1 MAAAWPSLAAGGR
14 TAATTPQVNRGKGK
28 PPDGLGRGTVQLEPS
43 CTVASG
49 LFFTFIFFNCFP
61 ISSSVLHFLL
71 APNEFCFEQNLAR
84 ESSTIP

>member
-28 PPDGLGRGTVQLEPS
+28 PPDGLGHGTVQLEPS

-49 LFFTFIFFNCFP
+49 PFFLFFFFLFYFF
-61 ISSSVLHFLL
+61 SVLANCLG
-71 APNEFCFEQNLAR
+71 
-84 ESSTIP
+84 TK

>member
-49 LFFTFIFFNCFP
+49 PFHFPFFNCFP
-61 ISSSVLHFLL
+61 ISASVLHFLL
-71 APNEFCFEQNLAR
+71 VPNEFFFEQNLAH

>member
-49 LFFTFIFFNCFP
+49 PFHFPFISYLFSNFYLCFAF
-61 ISSSVLHFLL
+61 SF
-71 APNEFCFEQNLAR
+71 
-84 ESSTIP
+84 STK